1 MENLGSLAILLAFCV
16 ALYAVAASVVGRLK
30 NKPFLLVSGQR
41 AIYSIWALLTG
52 ASGILV
58 YALLTGDFRFAYVA
72 AHSNRAMPTLYK
84 FAAWWGGQEGSL
96 LLWSWLLATY
106 GTVVA
111 VTNRRR
117 QRDMMPWVTAVL
129 GTVQAFFLILNNFVA
144 NPFQMLATDKL
155 IVAVPDGN
163 GLAPLLQSPATG
175 LPPPLLYLG
184 YVGLAVPFA
193 SANGS
198 LNPRQPR
205 LAGIQPTRRWTLVP

>member
-1 MENLGSLAILLAFCV
+1 MADLGRA
-16 ALYAVAASVVGRLK
+16 ALVVTLGL
-30 NKPFLLVSGQR
+30 S
-41 AIYSIWALLTG
+41 
-52 ASGILV
+52 V
-58 YALLTGDFRFAYVA
+58 YALVAGALAARENRRRLAASARNALYCSFASTAVGAAVLATALVRHDFSFAYVA

-117 QRDMMPWVTAVL
+117 HRDMMPWVTAVL

-155 IVAVPDGN
+155 IVAGRE
-163 GLAPLLQSPATG
+163 GH
-175 LPPPLLYLG
+175 
-184 YVGLAVPFA
+184 AVPQPH
-193 SANGS
+193 
-198 LNPRQPR
+198 PRPDAAAAQR
-205 LAGIQPTRRWTLVP
+205 QHADRQFGGRRGV